1 MNRSI
6 NETHQLLFQC
16 NSEKNRVS
24 TISAKHLDSCLFWAQ
39 KYRDFMKVEGMDCDS
54 VNDMV
59 VIKHITNREGTKLI
73 TENTKHQS
81 DSQNLLRSSYFTPN
95 DHCFSL
101 FSLQLHTFWVAYVK
115 NIVCTV
121 LKTIL
126 FGQNS
131 FAFNETRDTLN
142 TIKVLTV
149 VLHFILH
156 HSNKN

>member
-1 MNRSI
+1 MKRISSCSNAILRKT
-6 NETHQLLFQC
+6 EFQQSVQNTWTVVC
-16 NSEKNRVS
+16 SELRN
-24 TISAKHLDSCLFWAQ
+24 
-39 KYRDFMKVEGMDCDS
+39 RDFMKVEGMDCDS

-73 TENTKHQS
+73 TENTEHQS

-126 FGQNS
+126 FGQNY